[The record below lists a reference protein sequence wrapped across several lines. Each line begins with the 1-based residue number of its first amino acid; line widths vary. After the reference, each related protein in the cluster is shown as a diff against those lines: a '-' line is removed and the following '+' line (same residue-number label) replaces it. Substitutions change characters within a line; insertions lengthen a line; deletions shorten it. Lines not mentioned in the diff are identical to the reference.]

1 VKSVKEQHLKSDF
14 QYDTLEKIALLP
26 NIFSSYPEILSGM
39 STKLGSTNQTHFG
52 MNLSFQVGDDP
63 AMVEMNRKAF
73 LSLFKISESQLAV
86 PVQSH
91 SDNVCIVTAPGE
103 YRECD
108 ALITNRTGIALS
120 VMVAD
125 CVPIL
130 IFDPIEK
137 AIGIVHAGWRGTA
150 NAIVQRTIEKMQKEF
165 NTDTKNIL
173 ASIGPSAGACCYEVG
188 PEVAVMFG
196 NKIVHSNAQKIF
208 VDLKKENAVQLEE
221 KGVIPDHIEMS
232 KHCTICE
239 KELFHSFR
247 RERKS
252 AGRMMAVIYLKP

>member
-1 VKSVKEQHLKSDF
+1 
-14 QYDTLEKIALLP
+14 
-26 NIFSSYPEILSGM
+26 
-39 STKLGSTNQTHFG
+39 

-63 AMVEMNRKAF
+63 ADVEMNRNTF
-73 LSLFKISESQLAV
+73 LSLFKISGSDLAV

-91 SDNVCIVTAPGE
+91 SEKVCIVTAAGE
-103 YRECD
+103 YSECD
-108 ALITNRTGIALS
+108 ALITKRTGIALS

-173 ASIGPSAGACCYEVG
+173 ASIGPSAGVCCYEVG
-188 PEVAVMFG
+188 PEVAVKFE
-196 NKIVHSNAQKIF
+196 NKIVHSKAQKIF

>member
-1 VKSVKEQHLKSDF
+1 
-14 QYDTLEKIALLP
+14 
-26 NIFSSYPEILSGM
+26 
-39 STKLGSTNQTHFG
+39 
-52 MNLSFQVGDDP
+52 
-63 AMVEMNRKAF
+63 
-73 LSLFKISESQLAV
+73 
-86 PVQSH
+86 
-91 SDNVCIVTAPGE
+91 
-103 YRECD
+103 
-108 ALITNRTGIALS
+108 
-120 VMVAD
+120 MVAD
-125 CVPIL
+125 CVPII

>member
-1 VKSVKEQHLKSDF
+1 LKSDF

-150 NAIVQRTIEKMQKEF
+150 NAIVQRTIEKMKKEF
-165 NTDTKNIL
+165 NTATKNIL
-173 ASIGPSAGACCYEVG
+173 ASIGPSAGACCYDVSCCLKSKCHH
-188 PEVAVMFG
+188 G
-196 NKIVHSNAQKIF
+196 N
-208 VDLKKENAVQLEE
+208 E
-221 KGVIPDHIEMS
+221 G
-232 KHCTICE
+232 
-239 KELFHSFR
+239 
-247 RERKS
+247 
-252 AGRMMAVIYLKP
+252 